1 MKTIQNSLLA
11 SRALQIAIFVSLLLT
26 AAIYFLR
33 PFGVSPDL
41 LPDEGAA
48 WYYWKLPNPDFMSR
62 FTAWG
67 GYIVHQA
74 FMWGLIFY
82 AQRAGLKYTKKLHP
96 INYLALLGTLG
107 FVVLHWVQTA
117 IWYDGIAQ
125 DTSVFSSQGSVIV
138 LLVMVLVMEN
148 NRRGLFWGKKLPMMD
163 EPGRV
168 FKRYHGYIFAWAT
181 IYTFWFHPMENS
193 SGHLVGFFYMFLLM
207 TQGALMFTNMH
218 VNKYWKATLE
228 VFVLFHGTAVAF
240 MLGQEI
246 WPMFFFGFF
255 GMFIITQM
263 HGIGLKERTKWLFLA
278 VYLVSM
284 VVIYSDR
291 GFDMINEVVRIP
303 FIEYLL
309 AILFAGVT
317 WLALKLIAMFKKT
330 NNVDTQSNSAGSQ
343 A

>member
-1 MKTIQNSLLA
+1 MK
-11 SRALQIAIFVSLLLT
+11 ALQNLPSAKQALLIAITASGLLT
-26 AAIYFLR
+26 LAISLLR
-33 PFGVSPDL
+33 PFGVSPYL
-41 LPDEGAA
+41 LPDAGAS

-62 FTAWG
+62 FTSWG
-67 GYIVHQA
+67 GYILHQG

-82 AQRAGLKYTKKLHP
+82 AQRAGLKYSKKLHP
-96 INYLALLGTLG
+96 INMLALIGTLG

-148 NRRGLFWGKKLPMMD
+148 NRRGLFWGKKIPMMN

-168 FKRYHGYIFAWAT
+168 FKRYHGYVFAWAT

-193 SGHLVGFFYMFLLM
+193 SGHLVGFFYIFLLM

-240 MLGQEI
+240 MLGQEV

-263 HGIGLKERTKWLFLA
+263 HGLGLKEVTKWLFLA
-278 VYLVSM
+278 VYLISM

-291 GFDMINEVVRIP
+291 GFNMINEVVRIP

-309 AILFAGVT
+309 AFLFAGVA
-317 WLALKLIAMFKKT
+317 WLTLKLIAVIKKT
-330 NNVDTQSNSAGSQ
+330 DEPTTSTSA
-343 A
+343 

>member
-1 MKTIQNSLLA
+1 MQNLPSA
-11 SRALQIAIFVSLLLT
+11 KHALIVAIVSAGLLT
-26 AAIYFLR
+26 LAIHLLR
-33 PFGVSPDL
+33 PFAVSPAL
-41 LPDEGAA
+41 LPDAGAA

-67 GYIVHQA
+67 GYILHQV
-74 FMWGLIFY
+74 FMWGLILY
-82 AQRAGLKYTKKLHP
+82 AQRSGLKYSKKLHP
-96 INYLALLGTLG
+96 LNYLALLGTLG
-107 FVVLHWVQTA
+107 FIILHWVQSA
-117 IWYDGIAQ
+117 IWYDGLAQ

-148 NRRGLFWGKKLPMMD
+148 NRRGLFWGKKIPMMD

-168 FKRYHGYIFAWAT
+168 FKRYHGYVFAWAT

-263 HGIGLKERTKWLFLA
+263 HGLGLKEHTKWFFLA
-278 VYLVSM
+278 VYLIAM

-291 GFDMINEVVRIP
+291 GFGMINEIVRIP

-309 AILFAGVT
+309 AFVFACVT
-317 WLALKLIAMFKKT
+317 WFALKLVGGVKKRRIST
-330 NNVDTQSNSAGSQ
+330 RA
-343 A
+343 